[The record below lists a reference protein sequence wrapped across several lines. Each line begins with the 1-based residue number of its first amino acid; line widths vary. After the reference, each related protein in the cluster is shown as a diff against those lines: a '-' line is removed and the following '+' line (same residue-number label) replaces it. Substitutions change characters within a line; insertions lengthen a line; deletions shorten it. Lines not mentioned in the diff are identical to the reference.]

1 MRFAVSSANTA
12 RLSSEP
18 GEEVAVANHADALA
32 GLTVLDLSQYVA
44 GPYCTRLLGALGADV
59 IKVEP
64 MPHGDA
70 YRRQGPQFL
79 GGEATLFLALNLNK
93 RSLALDIRSEVGA
106 EIMRRLLA
114 RADVFVENA
123 RPGAMA
129 RAGLD
134 YPSAEAIN
142 PRLVYASISGYGQT
156 GPAAGRGAFDLVLQ
170 AVGGL
175 MSVTGP
181 RGGEPV
187 KIGAPVLDIGS
198 ALLALSGILAALL
211 QRITTGRGQHVD
223 VSLLD
228 FSVTS
233 LTSIAA
239 GFFASGVVPD
249 RMGSAS
255 PSFAPYQ
262 AFATAD
268 SSLVI
273 AGSGSEDL
281 WRRFTAAVGL
291 DALRDDD
298 RFHTNADRVRHQ
310 NELTDLIEAQLQT
323 QTSVD
328 WTARLDEAGVPCG
341 PVNDLAAL
349 FSNPQVEARDLV
361 ASVDHPTAGRFRT
374 TATPLH
380 LSEGPAREGTPPRL
394 GEHTASILQAI
405 GYDDDALR
413 RLEEQ
418 GIIRDGRNPAP
429 AAR

>member
-1 MRFAVSSANTA
+1 MSTVPVSSKT
-12 RLSSEP
+12 R
-18 GEEVAVANHADALA
+18 EEEGGAADAGALA

-64 MPHGDA
+64 VPHGDA

-93 RSLALDIRSEVGA
+93 RSLALDIRSQAGA
-106 EIMRRLLA
+106 EILRRLLA
-114 RADVFVENA
+114 QADVFMENS

-134 YPSAEAIN
+134 YASVAAIN
-142 PRLVYASISGYGQT
+142 PRLVYASVSGYGQT
-156 GPAAGRGAFDLVLQ
+156 GPAAQRGAFDVVLQ

-175 MSVTGP
+175 MSVSGP
-181 RGGEPV
+181 PGGAPV
-187 KIGAPVLDIGS
+187 KVGAPVLDIGS

-211 QRITTGRGQHVD
+211 QRGTTGRGQYVD
-223 VSLLD
+223 ASLLD
-228 FSVTS
+228 FSLAS

-239 GFFASGVVPD
+239 GFFATGAVPD

-268 SSLVI
+268 GDLVI

-291 DALRDDD
+291 TALQEDA
-298 RFHTNADRVRHQ
+298 RFRTNADRVGNQ
-310 NELTDLIEAQLQT
+310 EELTRLIEARLGT
-323 QTSVD
+323 RSRAE
-328 WTARLDEAGVPCG
+328 WTALLDEAGVPCG

-349 FSNPQVEARDLV
+349 FHSPQVQARELV
-361 ASVDHPTAGRFRT
+361 SSVQHPTAGSYRT

-380 LSEGPAREGTPPRL
+380 LSESPARELAPPRF
-394 GEHTASILQAI
+394 GEHTASILHAI
-405 GYDDDALR
+405 GYDDAAVRALA
-413 RLEEQ
+413 EQ
-418 GIIRDGRNPAP
+418 GVINDGRDP
-429 AAR
+429 AAAGR